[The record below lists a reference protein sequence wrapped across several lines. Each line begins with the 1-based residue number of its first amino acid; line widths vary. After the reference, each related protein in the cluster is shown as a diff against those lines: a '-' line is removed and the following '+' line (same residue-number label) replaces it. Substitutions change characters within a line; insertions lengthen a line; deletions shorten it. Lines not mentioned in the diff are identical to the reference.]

1 METVFGNNT
10 TESPPTSTLDDY
22 CARMKMMNQCKF
34 LPLRRFTVVYV
45 GTRGGKRSTSS
56 TGGVEYVLLC
66 TIHEHGGGERMN
78 GAL

>member
-10 TESPPTSTLDDY
+10 TKSPPTSTLDDY

-45 GTRGGKRSTSS
+45 GTRGVPASS

-66 TIHEHGGGERMN
+66 TIHEDGGGERMN